1 MERASCNEFF
11 RLHAHCRCCLPK
23 HSHISQHKYTNIWA
37 HTFTFIHK
45 YAENTCKCI
54 HTHMPTDIY
63 LSSNQTHKKHKHTHS
78 SKWCSQGLNQWI
90 CQIRVLIKASLAS
103 HGAGTAKSFLLEE
116 RLALGKASSFEKQQ
130 ATDLDYSRSQN
141 NVSAWLELQPCCL

>member
-1 MERASCNEFF
+1 MNFLGCM
-11 RLHAHCRCCLPK
+11 
-23 HSHISQHKYTNIWA
+23 HIADAVCQNTLKYLNTNIQIYG
-37 HTFTFIHK
+37 HTFTYIHK
-45 YAENTCKCI
+45 YAKNTCKCP
-54 HTHMPTDIY
+54 HTHTHTHPQTSIY
-63 LSSNQTHKKHKHTHS
+63 HLIRHNIKKHNTHTHS
-78 SKWCSQGLNQWI
+78 CKWCRQGLNQWM

-103 HGAGTAKSFLLEE
+103 RGAGTAKSFLLEE